1 MVVGGIVRVFLTAG
15 AAIWRGLISKPSR
28 KRRRKR
34 LIRIHQYVIQFIL
47 ELLPVFL
54 FGYGAVLEHHGKVTS
69 LMIFIKFLPWLP
81 WYDLLFFSL
90 IPEARRVVHF
100 VVAMALGFHGNFG
113 LVADFS
119 GLAV

>member
-1 MVVGGIVRVFLTAG
+1 MVVGGIVRVFLTAR

-34 LIRIHQYVIQFIL
+34 LIRIHQYVIQFVL

-54 FGYGAVLEHHGKVTS
+54 FGYGAVLEHHGKVTV
-69 LMIFIKFLPWLP
+69 LMIFVNVLP
-81 WYDLLFFSL
+81 WYELLFFIL
-90 IPEARRVVHF
+90 IPKARRVVHF